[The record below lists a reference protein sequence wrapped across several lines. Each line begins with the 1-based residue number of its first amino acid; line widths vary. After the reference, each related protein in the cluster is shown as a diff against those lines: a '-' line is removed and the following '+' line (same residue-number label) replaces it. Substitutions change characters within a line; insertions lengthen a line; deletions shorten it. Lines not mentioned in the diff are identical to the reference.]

1 MTIPAWLKGSA
12 VLLVTLVAGVTIG
25 ITYERQHQRQVEVP
39 MDAEHVMHH
48 LHTDLGLD
56 SAQQAAIAA
65 IFARRQGAVDSA
77 WHTMQPRMRSALDS
91 THAEIMKVLRPDQVA
106 KFRKLVGAMH
116 P

>member
-1 MTIPAWLKGSA
+1 MTIPAWLKGTA
-12 VLLVTLVAGVTIG
+12 VLLVTLAAGVTIG
-25 ITYERQHQRQVEVP
+25 ITYERQHQRQADVP

-56 SAQQAAIAA
+56 SAQQAAITA

-77 WHTMQPRMRSALDS
+77 WHAMQPHMHAALDS

-106 KFRKLVGAMH
+106 KFRTLVGGMH